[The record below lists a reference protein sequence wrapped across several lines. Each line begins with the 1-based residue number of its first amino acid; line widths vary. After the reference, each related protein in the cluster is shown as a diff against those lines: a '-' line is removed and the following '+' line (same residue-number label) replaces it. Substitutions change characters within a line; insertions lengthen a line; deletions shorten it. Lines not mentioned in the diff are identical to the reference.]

1 MARLI
6 HKHFSD
12 GNRHALGF
20 EYTGNAVAVKIDQVP
35 AICSLRDQVA
45 VYTFGF

>member
-35 AICSLRDQVA
+35 AVCSLRDQVA